1 MPVAHALLAFP
12 FVTRTLLPAYRA
24 QPPALAAAAAT
35 LGAGPLRALWR
46 VDLPLLKP
54 AFLTAAAFA
63 FAISMGEFGATL
75 LLVRPEFA
83 TLPVAIF
90 DRLGRPG
97 AASYGSAMALAVVL
111 MTLTAVVMLLLQRRG
126 RSEF

>member
-1 MPVAHALLAFP
+1 
-12 FVTRTLLPAYRA
+12 
-24 QPPALAAAAAT
+24 
-35 LGAGPLRALWR
+35 
-46 VDLPLLKP
+46 
-54 AFLTAAAFA
+54 
-63 FAISMGEFGATL
+63 MGEFGATL

-97 AASYGSAMALAVVL
+97 ASNYGEALALGVVL
-111 MTLTAVVMLLLQRRG
+111 MGLTAAVMLVLQRRG